1 MIGQSMRK
9 CEVKWT
15 HILNDQL
22 RLLLYGSPL
31 GQCLENAISPS
42 NKLVVLAGGGLEGEM
57 IKLKMS
63 HTEVD
68 LIFQLPVCLNSR
80 LPLV

>member
-42 NKLVVLAGGGLEGEM
+42 NKLVVLAGGGLEGERCH
-57 IKLKMS
+57 IQKLTS
-63 HTEVD
+63 
-68 LIFQLPVCLNSR
+68 FFNYR
-80 LPLV
+80 YA